1 MPKGVSVGNLAI
13 GKSGAINAA
22 IFAAQIIGTS
32 DTDMSAKLDEY
43 KIKMYNDVLK
53 ANESIQ

>member
-1 MPKGVSVGNLAI
+1 MLKGISVANFSI
-13 GKSGAINAA
+13 GKSGVTNAA

-32 DTDMSAKLDEY
+32 DADMSAKLDEY
-43 KIKMYNDVLK
+43 KIKMHDDVLK